1 MEWNLPLPVA
11 GSHAPCAT
19 SDCHCQCTLNPTI
32 SSCNGPNPI
41 GYRSKPTSPIIARLI
56 NRARFFECGTRL
68 TRVHPSSKTL
78 LVTRVSAKGQ
88 KLIYLGLWRGVSL
101 SIHHTSPLCLLS
113 TKGLIFIPLFV
124 KPPSLLS
131 TPSVPRF
138 LLETISKA
146 AIMPQIR
153 RNSVASL
160 SIPDVYGAQTELE
173 VR

>member
-1 MEWNLPLPVA
+1 MSPLPI
-11 GSHAPCAT
+11 P
-19 SDCHCQCTLNPTI
+19 CHC
-32 SSCNGPNPI
+32 I
-41 GYRSKPTSPIIARLI
+41 GYHSEPMSPIIARLI
-56 NRARFFECGTRL
+56 NRARFFKCGTRL
-68 TRVHPSSKTL
+68 TRVLQFTSFKQGIPGNWSVCEGSKAALFGTVAWCL
-78 LVTRVSAKGQ
+78 LV
-88 KLIYLGLWRGVSL
+88 
-101 SIHHTSPLCLLS
+101 HHTSPLWLLS